1 MAKVTRKSRRNTMAV
16 AAAAIVPLM
25 AFPLAGATSSVAAA
39 EFAYFPE
46 EPTRVLTLSLLPGG
60 NNDDL
65 SGVMCESPRA
75 CKDVLYSRANSAAA
89 VATLNQALRDGTTG
103 KQIVFAY
110 SQGARV
116 AGRWLTENAGT
127 EGAPTAQELTFVLMG
142 NPSRKYGGSDR
153 DWETTF
159 PETDYRVIDVSQ
171 QYDMASD
178 FPDNPFNLLALLNAN
193 AGFFFTHQ
201 DYETV
206 DIYDEANYV
215 WVEGNTTYVFVPTEN
230 LPLLTPL
237 RWVGLGF
244 LADALNAPLK
254 EIVERAYDRSYLPAQ
269 PGLPT
274 NLIPEAELLQ
284 ANSKEAGQSV
294 ATRSMAMPSEPA
306 IDGDEV
312 PAYESDDGVTAE
324 ETDETPANTENGKA
338 SAGDENAEGVEIED
352 SDQGGTGASDGGAEE
367 SDYAGRHRRT
377 QKSDVDAPSDRES
390 SDRDSSDSES
400 SDSDSNGSA
409 ASGDSE

>member
-1 MAKVTRKSRRNTMAV
+1 MAKAARKHRRKAMAV
-16 AAAAIVPLM
+16 ATAAAVPLM
-25 AFPLAGATSSVAAA
+25 AFPLAGLTSPVAAA
-39 EFAYFPE
+39 EFSYFPA

-60 NNDDL
+60 NDDDL
-65 SGVMCESPRA
+65 SGVMCDSPRT
-75 CKDVLYSRANSAAA
+75 CETVLYSRANSAAA
-89 VATLNQALRDGTTG
+89 VATLNQAVRDGTTG

-127 EGAPTAQELTFVLMG
+127 EGVPSPEDLSFVLMG

-159 PETDYRVIDVSQ
+159 PNTDYRVIDVSQ

-178 FPDNPFNLLALLNAN
+178 FPDDPFNLLALLNAN

-269 PGLPT
+269 PGLPST
-274 NLIPEAELLQ
+274 LVPEPELLQ
-284 ANSKEAGQSV
+284 ADTVDAVQAVSTGSTALPATATVDEILAEESEEPVEEAGS
-294 ATRSMAMPSEPA
+294 P
-306 IDGDEV
+306 
-312 PAYESDDGVTAE
+312 
-324 ETDETPANTENGKA
+324 
-338 SAGDENAEGVEIED
+338 ED
-352 SDQGGTGASDGGAEE
+352 SPTDIVDDSGSGVDDEATSVEDDDADQDGTAASDGDTES
-367 SDYAGRHRRT
+367 SDYAGKHRRT
-377 QKSDVDAPSDRES
+377 QKSDADAPSQR
-390 SDRDSSDSES
+390 ES
-400 SDSDSNGSA
+400 SDSDSSGGDSDGGGGT
-409 ASGDSE
+409 GDSE

>member
-1 MAKVTRKSRRNTMAV
+1 MARGDKATATRKRRRKATAV
-16 AAAAIVPLM
+16 AAAAAVPLM
-25 AFPLAGATSSVAAA
+25 AFTVAGPASPVATA
-39 EFAYFPE
+39 EFNYFPE

-60 NNDDL
+60 NDDDL
-65 SGVMCESPRA
+65 SGVMCESPRT
-75 CKDVLYSRANSAAA
+75 CKNVLYSRANSTAA
-89 VATLNQALRDGTTG
+89 VATLNQAVRDGTTG

-127 EGAPTAQELTFVLMG
+127 EGVPSAQDLSFVLMG

-159 PETDYRVIDVSQ
+159 PITDYRVIDVSQ

-206 DIYDEANYV
+206 DIYDEKNYV

-230 LPLLTPL
+230 LPLLKPL

-269 PGLPT
+269 PGLPFT
-274 NLIPEAELLQ
+274 PVPEPELRQ
-284 ANSKEAGQSV
+284 ADTGDAVQSV
-294 ATRSMAMPSEPA
+294 SARSTASPSEPA
-306 IDGDEV
+306 AEDDEIQTVDASEPDEADGTKDS
-312 PAYESDDGVTAE
+312 PSDVDSGG
-324 ETDETPANTENGKA
+324 D
-338 SAGDENAEGVEIED
+338 SAGDDAEAVEDDDADRDGAE
-352 SDQGGTGASDGGAEE
+352 ASDGDTGT
-367 SDYAGRHRRT
+367 SDSAGRHRRT
-377 QKSDVDAPSDRES
+377 QKSDADAPSQRES
-390 SDRDSSDSES
+390 SERQSSAG
-400 SDSDSNGSA
+400 DSDGGGT
-409 ASGDSE
+409 SGDSE

>member
-1 MAKVTRKSRRNTMAV
+1 MAVAV
-16 AAAAIVPLM
+16 AAAVPLV
-25 AFPLAGATSSVAAA
+25 AFPLAGPTSPVAAA
-39 EFAYFPE
+39 EFAYFPQ

-65 SGVMCESPRA
+65 SGVMCESPRT
-75 CKDVLYSRANSAAA
+75 CKDVLYSRANSASA
-89 VATLNQALRDGTTG
+89 VATLNQALRDGTAG

-116 AGRWLTENAGT
+116 AGRWLTQNAGT
-127 EGAPTAQELTFVLMG
+127 EGVPTTQDLSFVLMG

-201 DYETV
+201 DYESV

-230 LPLLTPL
+230 LPLLKPL

-254 EIVERAYDRSYLPAQ
+254 EIVEQAYDRSYLPAQ
-269 PGLPT
+269 PGLPA
-274 NLIPEAELLQ
+274 NPVPEAELLQ
-284 ANSKEAGQSV
+284 ANSSDVGRSV
-294 ATRSMAMPSEPA
+294 ATTSTALPPEPST
-306 IDGDEV
+306 DGEDV
-312 PAYESDDGVTAE
+312 LTDASDDDVLNEG
-324 ETDETPANTENGKA
+324 TDE
-338 SAGDENAEGVEIED
+338 SAGKTEDGKDTAGDDDTEGAEID
-352 SDQGGTGASDGGAEE
+352 DFDQGGAGASDAGTKE
-367 SDYAGRHRRT
+367 SDYTGRHRRT
-377 QKSDVDAPSDRES
+377 QKSDVDAPSDRK
-390 SDRDSSDSES
+390 S
-400 SDSDSNGSA
+400 SDSDSTGGATSGNGDSDGGA
-409 ASGDSE
+409 ASGDGE

>member
-1 MAKVTRKSRRNTMAV
+1 MAV
-16 AAAAIVPLM
+16 AAAAVVPLM
-25 AFPLAGATSSVAAA
+25 AFPLAGPTTSIAAA
-39 EFAYFPE
+39 AFTFFPE

-65 SGVMCESPRA
+65 SGVMCSSPRT
-75 CKDVLYSRANSAAA
+75 CDDVLYSRANSAAA

-127 EGAPTAQELTFVLMG
+127 EGAPATQDLSFVLMG

-159 PETDYRVIDVSQ
+159 PVTDYHVIDVSQ

-230 LPLLTPL
+230 LPLLKPL

-244 LADALNAPLK
+244 VADALNAPLK

-269 PGLPT
+269 PGLPPNMT
-274 NLIPEAELLQ
+274 PQPELLK
-284 ANSKEAGQSV
+284 ADSSDEVQSV
-294 ATRSMAMPSEPA
+294 PAPLTALSTAPPSEPA
-306 IDGDEV
+306 TEGEENLADESGDDVLGEEADES
-312 PAYESDDGVTAE
+312 PAG
-324 ETDETPANTENGKA
+324 TENGKDA
-338 SAGDENAEGVEIED
+338 AGDDDTASDDDAAGD
-352 SDQGGTGASDGGAEE
+352 DDASDQTGAGASDGETGP
-367 SDYAGRHRRT
+367 SDSGGRHRRT
-377 QKSDVDAPSDRES
+377 QKSDAGAPSDRGS
-390 SDRDSSDSES
+390 SDN
-400 SDSDSNGSA
+400 DSDGGG

>member
-1 MAKVTRKSRRNTMAV
+1 MAKATRKHRRKAMAV
-16 AAAAIVPLM
+16 AAVAAVPLM
-25 AFPLAGATSSVAAA
+25 AFPLAGLTSPVAAA
-39 EFAYFPE
+39 EFSYFPE

-60 NNDDL
+60 NDDDL
-65 SGVMCESPRA
+65 SGVMCESPRT
-75 CKDVLYSRANSAAA
+75 CKNVLYSRANSAAA
-89 VATLNQALRDGTTG
+89 VATLNQAVRDGTTG

-116 AGRWLTENAGT
+116 AGRWLTENIGT
-127 EGAPTAQELTFVLMG
+127 EGVPSADDLSFVLMG

-159 PETDYRVIDVSQ
+159 PITDYRVIDVSQ

-178 FPDNPFNLLALLNAN
+178 FPDDPFNLLALLNAN

-230 LPLLTPL
+230 LPLLQPL
-237 RWVGLGF
+237 RWIGLGF

-269 PGLPT
+269 PGLPST
-274 NLIPEAELLQ
+274 LIPEPELLQ
-284 ANSKEAGQSV
+284 ANTGDVVQAVSTRSTALPAPAVDDEIPAEESVEEAGAPEESPTDIVDDNGSGVDDEADAVEDDSADQ
-294 ATRSMAMPSEPA
+294 
-306 IDGDEV
+306 DGT
-312 PAYESDDGVTAE
+312 G
-324 ETDETPANTENGKA
+324 A
-338 SAGDENAEGVEIED
+338 SAGDTE
-352 SDQGGTGASDGGAEE
+352 S
-367 SDYAGRHRRT
+367 SDYSGKHRRT
-377 QKSDVDAPSDRES
+377 QKSDADAPSQREL
-390 SDRDSSDSES
+390 
-400 SDSDSNGSA
+400 SDSDSSDGDSDGGGE
-409 ASGDSE
+409 SGDSE

>member
-1 MAKVTRKSRRNTMAV
+1 M
-16 AAAAIVPLM
+16 
-25 AFPLAGATSSVAAA
+25 
-39 EFAYFPE
+39 
-46 EPTRVLTLSLLPGG
+46 
-60 NNDDL
+60 
-65 SGVMCESPRA
+65 
-75 CKDVLYSRANSAAA
+75 
-89 VATLNQALRDGTTG
+89 
-103 KQIVFAY
+103 
-110 SQGARV
+110 
-116 AGRWLTENAGT
+116 
-127 EGAPTAQELTFVLMG
+127 
-142 NPSRKYGGSDR
+142 
-153 DWETTF
+153 
-159 PETDYRVIDVSQ
+159 IDVSQ

-201 DYETV
+201 DYESV

-274 NLIPEAELLQ
+274 NLVPEAELLQ

-312 PAYESDDGVTAE
+312 PADESGDGVTAE

-352 SDQGGTGASDGGAEE
+352 SDQRGAGASDGDAEE

-377 QKSDVDAPSDRES
+377 QKSDVDAPSDRDS

>member
-1 MAKVTRKSRRNTMAV
+1 MAKATRKSRRNAMAV
-16 AAAAIVPLM
+16 AAAAAVPLM
-25 AFPLAGATSSVAAA
+25 AFPLAGPTSSVAAA

-65 SGVMCESPRA
+65 SGVMCESPRT

-127 EGAPTAQELTFVLMG
+127 EGAPTAQDLSFVLMG

-230 LPLLTPL
+230 LPLLKPL

-254 EIVERAYDRSYLPAQ
+254 EIVEQAYDRSYLPAK
-269 PGLPT
+269 PGLPAG
-274 NLIPEAELLQ
+274 LIPEAELLQ
-284 ANSKEAGQSV
+284 ANSSDMGRSV
-294 ATRSMAMPSEPA
+294 ATGSTALPSEPA
-306 IDGDEV
+306 TDDEDV
-312 PAYESDDGVTAE
+312 VTGVSDDDVLAE
-324 ETDETPANTENGKA
+324 ETDEAAGNTEEGRDT
-338 SAGDENAEGVEIED
+338 AGDDDAGGAEIDD
-352 SDQGGTGASDGGAEE
+352 SDQGGAGASDAGTKE
-367 SDYAGRHRRT
+367 SEYTGRHRRT

-390 SDRDSSDSES
+390 SDSSKGGATSGDG
-400 SDSDSNGSA
+400 DSDGGA
-409 ASGDSE
+409 ASGDGE

>member
-1 MAKVTRKSRRNTMAV
+1 MAKATRKSRRNTMA
-16 AAAAIVPLM
+16 AAAAAVVPLM

-127 EGAPTAQELTFVLMG
+127 EGAPTAQDLSFVLMG

-201 DYETV
+201 DYESV

-269 PGLPT
+269 PGLPAD
-274 NLIPEAELLQ
+274 LVPEPELLQ
-284 ANSKEAGQSV
+284 ANSSETGESTPSA
-294 ATRSMAMPSEPA
+294 ALPSEPVTE
-306 IDGDEV
+306 GDEV
-312 PAYESDDGVTAE
+312 LADESGDGVVAE
-324 ETDETPANTENGKA
+324 EADETAANTEDGKV
-338 SAGDENAEGVEIED
+338 STGDDDAEGVEIED
-352 SDQGGTGASDGGAEE
+352 SDQGGAGSSDGEAEE
-367 SDYAGRHRRT
+367 SDHTGRHRRT
-377 QKSDVDAPSDRES
+377 QKSDVDAPSDR
-390 SDRDSSDSES
+390 DSSDSES
-400 SDSDSNGSA
+400 SGSDSDGSA

>member
-1 MAKVTRKSRRNTMAV
+1 MANATRKSRRNAMAV

-25 AFPLAGATSSVAAA
+25 AFPLAGPTSSIAAA
-39 EFAYFPE
+39 EFAYFPS

-60 NNDDL
+60 NDDDL
-65 SGVMCESPRA
+65 SGVMCESPRT
-75 CKDVLYSRANSAAA
+75 CTDVLYSRANSAAA

-116 AGRWLTENAGT
+116 AGRWLTENAGA
-127 EGAPTAQELTFVLMG
+127 EGAPTAQDLSFVLMG

-159 PETDYRVIDVSQ
+159 PETEYRVIDVSQ

-230 LPLLTPL
+230 LPLLKPL

-269 PGLPT
+269 PGLPADLT
-274 NLIPEAELLQ
+274 PEPELLQ
-284 ANSKEAGQSV
+284 GVSNDAALPV
-294 ATRSMAMPSEPA
+294 TTRSTALPSDPVT
-306 IDGDEV
+306 DGDEIL
-312 PAYESDDGVTAE
+312 PDESDDVLAE
-324 ETDETPANTENGKA
+324 EADEEPAHSPDDED
-338 SAGDENAEGVEIED
+338 SAGNDTEAVENDDADRTDAGTSDGEGE
-352 SDQGGTGASDGGAEE
+352 ASD
-367 SDYAGRHRRT
+367 YTGRHRRT
-377 QKSDVDAPSDRES
+377 QKGDVDAPSARES
-390 SDRDSSDSES
+390 SDHGSD
-400 SDSDSNGSA
+400 GGA

>member
-1 MAKVTRKSRRNTMAV
+1 MANATRKSRRNTMAV
-16 AAAAIVPLM
+16 AAAALVPLM
-25 AFPLAGATSSVAAA
+25 AFPLAGPASSVAAA

-65 SGVMCESPRA
+65 SGVMCESPRT
-75 CKDVLYSRANSAAA
+75 CQDVLYSRANSAAA

-284 ANSKEAGQSV
+284 VNSSDMGPAA
-294 ATRSMAMPSEPA
+294 ATRSTALPSESA
-306 IDGDEV
+306 TDGDEALIEESGDEV
-312 PAYESDDGVTAE
+312 VAEDTDGPPAD
-324 ETDETPANTENGKA
+324 TEGSKD
-338 SAGDENAEGVEIED
+338 SAGDDDTEGVDIED
-352 SDQGGTGASDGGAEE
+352 SDQGRAEASEGDSEE
-367 SDYAGRHRRT
+367 SDYSGRHRRT

-390 SDRDSSDSES
+390 SDNDSSDSA
-400 SDSDSNGSA
+400 SNGDA